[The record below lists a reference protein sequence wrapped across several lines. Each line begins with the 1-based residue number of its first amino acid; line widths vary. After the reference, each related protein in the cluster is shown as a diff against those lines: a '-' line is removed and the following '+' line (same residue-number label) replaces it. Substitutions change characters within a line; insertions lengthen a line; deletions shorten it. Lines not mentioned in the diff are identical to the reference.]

1 MKHGLN
7 TDKAGIRITR
17 IPYEEPY
24 HLRLFIEASNG
35 QLIGSLEYYCHARDL
50 NTLGNQLLGFLGKK
64 NEKIVY
70 KLGSEKP
77 EDNFAF
83 LFSLQ
88 VISLDTTGHS
98 AIWLRLNN
106 NSSPPWTEVCE
117 FCIATDVAD
126 VNRLG
131 SLLVAFGKLDHRV
144 LDWSVKD
151 GILLEDVE

>member
-7 TDKAGIRITR
+7 TDNAGIKITR
-17 IPYEEPY
+17 FPYEEPY

-35 QLIGSLEYYCHARDL
+35 KLNGSLEYYCSARDL
-50 NTLGNQLLGFLGKK
+50 NTLGNQLLGFPGKK

-83 LFSLQ
+83 LFCLQ
-88 VISLDTTGHS
+88 VISLDTSGHS

-106 NSSPPWTEVCE
+106 NRP
-117 FCIATDVAD
+117 
-126 VNRLG
+126 
-131 SLLVAFGKLDHRV
+131 
-144 LDWSVKD
+144 
-151 GILLEDVE
+151 